1 MSIAN
6 WWRKRLNLPVKFDHA
21 QAVDEALIAA
31 HFDLNRLRH
40 PAVLAEVESWESIE
54 DAVTDDVCC
63 DRGVET

>member
-1 MSIAN
+1 
-6 WWRKRLNLPVKFDHA
+6 
-21 QAVDEALIAA
+21 VDEALIAA